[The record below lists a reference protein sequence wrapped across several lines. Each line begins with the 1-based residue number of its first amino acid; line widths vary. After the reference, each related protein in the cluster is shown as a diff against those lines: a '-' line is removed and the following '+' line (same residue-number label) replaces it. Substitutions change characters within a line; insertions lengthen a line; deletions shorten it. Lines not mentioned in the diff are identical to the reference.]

1 MKQLIKLSIIT
12 FILSLAHNA
21 AFADELSRAGLF
33 VEPILTYQSGQTKL
47 DYPDP
52 LDSSTEDVKGFGVG
66 VRLGFHV
73 YESIFLGIDGRYS
86 FPKYESSALDDSAE
100 STSYNGGL
108 TVGVQTPVAGL
119 RVWGTYLFTGELD
132 PKEMGDVDV
141 KYKDLKGYRI
151 GAGLYIGVVSL
162 NLEYE
167 NSKYDSTEFEKL
179 GPITGETSDI
189 TGDNKNYILSVSFP
203 VSL

>member
-1 MKQLIKLSIIT
+1 MKHLLKSSFIVLIL
-12 FILSLAHNA
+12 LLAHHA
-21 AFADELSRAGLF
+21 RADDLSRAGLF
-33 VEPILTYQSGQTKL
+33 VEPILSYQTGTTTL

-52 LDSSTEDVKGFGVG
+52 ITENSEEKVKGFGLG

-73 YESIFLGIDGRYS
+73 YESIFLGIDGRYA
-86 FPKYESSALDDSAE
+86 FPRYESSALDDSAE
-100 STSYNGGL
+100 ATSYNGGL
-108 TVGVQTPVAGL
+108 TFGIQTPVAGL

-132 PKEMGDVDV
+132 PKQIGEVDV

-189 TGDNKNYILSVSFP
+189 TADNKNYILSVSFP
-203 VSL
+203 ISI